1 MSKKSSGDAA
11 IPSLTESQ
19 VKRYISDPYFERG
32 ENYYHNGAISDTIHR
47 GNCLE
52 GYCEGSEVEPYHVVV
67 TFNNDQIS
75 GDSCSCP
82 MDGRCKHVVALLLAW
97 VNEPKS
103 FEEREPIEATLENK
117 SKEELIALVEEM
129 IKRNPKTERLI
140 DLPTAKSK
148 RTTPVNPKTYRQQ
161 IRYAMRGSEDDWRG
175 RSDAVQ
181 EIETVVEI
189 GDGFAEQEDWVNAQ
203 IVYQA
208 VLDEVL
214 DEYMNTHDE
223 GEISSAMG
231 GAIEGLMECLKARKD
246 DTGARRELIHI
257 LFEVIKWD
265 LNQGGIGM
273 SDGVPSDELFR
284 YADTADRT
292 EIRKWIEASVRSAS
306 QKSYGDWEK
315 DAWGKMLLAL
325 ERYDGDDE
333 NFLQRAKKM
342 GLHRQV
348 FEKLLELKRFDEA
361 VKVAR
366 KHLATSAWER
376 LGTADML
383 EEAKQ
388 EDKALHLVEE
398 GLPQND
404 DTRLFE
410 WLAIRYERRKDFAR
424 ALEMLLTRWA
434 KRSDEETYKKIKNV
448 SPKVRDWK
456 QLHDELFA
464 ELEKRKDFELLTR
477 LCLLDKDLNA
487 AWEACNR
494 IERPMY
500 GRMYVY
506 TDAQL
511 SVAKASEKDY
521 PERAIEIYTK
531 EAQALINQQGRENYK
546 AAASYLKRI
555 RDLFG
560 VLNQKGEWEKLISN
574 LREQHRSKPALQDE
588 LKKAKL

>member
-1 MSKKSSGDAA
+1 MAKSKQSNL
-11 IPSLTESQ
+11 PSLSEKDVSE
-19 VKRYISDPYFERG
+19 YISDPYFERG
-32 ENYYHNGAISDTIHR
+32 QQYYVGGHISDTIRR
-47 GNCLE
+47 GSRIE
-52 GYCEGSEVEPYHVVV
+52 GFCEGSEPTPYHVIV
-67 TFNNDQIS
+67 TFDDKGITGN
-75 GDSCSCP
+75 SCSCP
-82 MDGRCKHVVALLLAW
+82 MGGNCKHVVALLLAW
-97 VNEPKS
+97 VHKPRK
-103 FEEREPIEATLENK
+103 FEEREEIDSSLDNMG
-117 SKEELIALVEEM
+117 KEELIALVKEM
-129 IKRNPKTERLI
+129 VKRDPQSESLI
-140 DLPTAKSK
+140 DTPRPTKGK
-148 RTTPVNPKTYRQQ
+148 RTSPVDPKIYRQR
-161 IRYAMRGSEDDWRG
+161 IRYAMRGNEDDWRG
-175 RSDAVQ
+175 NSDAAQ
-181 EIETVVEI
+181 EIDSVVEI

-208 VLDEVL
+208 ALDEVL

-223 GEISSAMG
+223 GEISGAMG
-231 GAIEGLMECLKARKD
+231 GAIEGLMKCLKARKE
-246 DTGARRELIHI
+246 DTGARRELIRV
-257 LFEVIKWD
+257 LFDVIKWD
-265 LNQGGIGM
+265 LKQGGIGM
-273 SDGVPSDELFR
+273 SDGVPSDDLFR
-284 YADTADRT
+284 YADAADRA
-292 EIRKWIEASVRSAS
+292 EIRNWIEAGVRSVS
-306 QKSYGDWEK
+306 QKSYSNWER
-315 DAWGKMLLAL
+315 DAWGELLLKL
-325 ERYDGDDE
+325 ESFDGDDE
-333 NFLQRAKKM
+333 QFLQRAKKL

-361 VKVAR
+361 MKIAR
-366 KHLATSAWER
+366 KHLVTSAWER
-376 LGTADML
+376 LGIADML

-388 EDKALHLVEE
+388 EDEARRLVEE

-434 KRSDEETYKKIKNV
+434 KRPDEETYKKIKSV

-477 LCLLDKDLNA
+477 LCLLEKDLNA
-487 AWEACNR
+487 AWEACNK

-506 TDAQL
+506 ADARL
-511 SVAKASEKDY
+511 GVAKASEKDY

-546 AAASYLKRI
+546 AAANYLKRI
-555 RDLFG
+555 RDLFSD
-560 VLNQKGEWEKLISN
+560 LNQKGEWEKFISN